1 MGMLYYYI
9 MVDPDKPDKCK
20 LGITTDPS
28 SRIKAYKTAAPNC
41 YFLHVYAIPHREHEK
56 RILEIVKK
64 VVRVQSEYVHG
75 TPSLIKN
82 IVECYFSDNDI
93 SY

>member
-41 YFLHVYAIPHREHEK
+41 YFYRPKFELPFGQLKFWTVKIKVGCRNRKFELHRPR
-56 RILEIVKK
+56 
-64 VVRVQSEYVHG
+64 
-75 TPSLIKN
+75 PSQRDSSKYKFRSKI
-82 IVECYFSDNDI
+82 
-93 SY
+93 